1 MKKNTLVVL
10 VFGFWAL
17 GLQAQV
23 TTVNLD
29 LINGKINGGKPL
41 PAEEEFYI
49 HGSVPDKIEMVK
61 LLIYPAKKAEKAGY
75 TYFWKA
81 PFGYKDLSY
90 QVLVADP
97 LRSNTDYR
105 LEFGYYQKA
114 GADQIVEV
122 RSLIHQNIKTYLST
136 ITTIKKGGIHFSES
150 DEVLMSNLSRIVD
163 QGAYY
168 FELPNGEKFPGF
180 SDITRAKLEQRG
192 KLKMG
197 DAKYNVTGM
206 TEADNARAVF
216 ADEYIT
222 DLESILFSEVD
233 QYLSPNMLVRVDEN
247 IFENYAT
254 EKTANSLPINVGY
267 GAISLSKGLPEQ
279 EFVTSPYAGISFPL
293 GNRTFAKFMNNLSVS
308 TGFFLSGDIRNQLDE
323 KISGP
328 VLDRPLYL
336 GLGYNFFRFIRLNA
350 GGTFI
355 TTEQLDGMNQKSF
368 QPFVGVSAEFNIWL
382 GIGSKKR

>member
-1 MKKNTLVVL
+1 MKKNLLLTM
-10 VFGFWAL
+10 VFGLWAL
-17 GLQAQV
+17 GVQAQV
-23 TTVNLD
+23 TTINLD
-29 LINGKINGGKPL
+29 LITGKINGGMPL
-41 PAEEEFYI
+41 PAEQEFYI
-49 HGSVPDKIEMVK
+49 HGAIPEKIEMVK
-61 LLIYPAKKAEKAGY
+61 LTIYPSKKTEKAGY

-114 GADQIVEV
+114 GADQINEV
-122 RSLIHQNIKTYLST
+122 RSLIHQNIETYLST
-136 ITTIKKGGIHFSES
+136 VTTIKKGGVHFSES
-150 DEVLMSNLSRIVD
+150 DEVLINNISRIVD

-197 DAKYNVTGM
+197 KAKFNVTGM
-206 TEADNARAVF
+206 TEADNARAVY

-222 DLESILFSEVD
+222 ELENILFSEVD

-247 IFENYAT
+247 IFENYPT

-267 GAISLSKGLPEQ
+267 GAISLSKGLPDQ
-279 EFVTSPYAGISFPL
+279 EFVMSPYAGFSFPL
-293 GNRTFAKFMNNLSVS
+293 GNRTFARFMNNMSIS
-308 TGFFLSGDIRNQLDE
+308 TGFFLSGDIKNQLDE

-328 VLDRPLYL
+328 VLERPVYI

-355 TTEQLDGMNQKSF
+355 TTEMSGGTNQNSF
-368 QPFVGVSAEFNIWL
+368 VPFVGVSAEFNLWL

>member
-1 MKKNTLVVL
+1 MKKLIFFAL
-10 VFGFWAL
+10 VFGFWS
-17 GLQAQV
+17 QEIKAQV

-29 LINGKINGGKPL
+29 LITGKINGGKPL
-41 PAEEEFYI
+41 PTEEEFYI
-49 HGSVPDKIEMVK
+49 QGSIPEKIEMVK
-61 LLIYPAKKAEKAGY
+61 LLIYPSKKTDKAGY

-81 PFGYKDLSY
+81 PFGYDDLSY
-90 QVLVADP
+90 HLLVADP
-97 LRSNTDYR
+97 LRSNTDYY

-114 GADQIVEV
+114 GADQITEV

-136 ITTIKKGGIHFSES
+136 VTTIKKGGIKFSES
-150 DEVLMSNLSRIVD
+150 DEVLINNLSKIVE

-180 SDITRAKLEQRG
+180 SDITKAKLEQRG

-197 DAKYNVTGM
+197 KAKYNVTGM
-206 TEADNARAVF
+206 SEADNARALF

-222 DLESILFSEVD
+222 DLENILFSEVD
-233 QYLSPNMLVRVDEN
+233 QYLSPNMLVRVNEN
-247 IFENYAT
+247 TFDSYPT

-267 GAISLSKGLPEQ
+267 GAISLSKGLPDQ

-293 GNRTFAKFMNNLSVS
+293 GNRTFARFMNNMSIS
-308 TGFFLSGDIRNQLDE
+308 TGFFLSNKMENQLGE

-328 VLDRPLYL
+328 VLDRPIYV

-355 TTEQLDGMNQKSF
+355 TTEQLSGQSAKSF
-368 QPFVGVSAEFNIWL
+368 QPFVGISAEFNLWL
-382 GIGSKKR
+382 GIGNKKR